1 MHKNFL
7 YFLLKHK
14 VSATCVQRWGIFCF
28 LTRYGSTLF
37 VPLQKK
43 TFLGHF
49 LKALALYVPRLYV
62 GQKVHFPCIMYLMQ
76 PHYLPSLGSVK
87 KGFGKEGSRPQE
99 VNFQLLFTTYFPI
112 QWEYFRLWRKRLNGG
127 LFQDFRL
134 AILCNVCKSLLHKS
148 CLKYSLELCR
158 QNA

>member
-1 MHKNFL
+1 MVGCMHKNFL

-14 VSATCVQRWGIFCF
+14 VLATCVQRWGIFCS

-49 LKALALYVPRLYV
+49 LKALVPRLYV

-76 PHYLPSLGSVK
+76 PHQYPTLGSVK
-87 KGFGKEGSRPQE
+87 KGVLARRVLTPRGKLSTAIYDLLSNSMRVLQTLTEEAQRRLISRFSIGYLMQCLQKPIRQKLFE
-99 VNFQLLFTTYFPI
+99 VQ
-112 QWEYFRLWRKRLNGG
+112 
-127 LFQDFRL
+127 
-134 AILCNVCKSLLHKS
+134 VV
-148 CLKYSLELCR
+148 
-158 QNA
+158 

>member
-1 MHKNFL
+1 MVGCMHKNFL

-49 LKALALYVPRLYV
+49 LKALVLYALRLYV

-76 PHYLPSLGSVK
+76 PHYYLPWVLVK
-87 KGFGKEGSRPQE
+87 KG
-99 VNFQLLFTTYFPI
+99 V
-112 QWEYFRLWRKRLNGG
+112 W
-127 LFQDFRL
+127 
-134 AILCNVCKSLLHKS
+134 
-148 CLKYSLELCR
+148 
-158 QNA
+158 

>member
-49 LKALALYVPRLYV
+49 LKALVLYAPRLYV

-99 VNFQLLFTTYFPI
+99 ETFNCYLRPTFQFNESTSDFDGRGSTEAYFKI
-112 QWEYFRLWRKRLNGG
+112 FDWLSYAMFAK
-127 LFQDFRL
+127 
-134 AILCNVCKSLLHKS
+134 AYYTKAV
-148 CLKYSLELCR
+148 
-158 QNA
+158 

>member
-49 LKALALYVPRLYV
+49 LKALVLYAPRLCV

-76 PHYLPSLGSVK
+76 PHHTTTFLGYCK
-87 KGFGKEGSRPQE
+87 KGGLVRRVLTPRGKLSTAIYDLLSNSMRVLQTLTEEAQRRLISRFSIGYLMQCL
-99 VNFQLLFTTYFPI
+99 QKPI
-112 QWEYFRLWRKRLNGG
+112 T
-127 LFQDFRL
+127 
-134 AILCNVCKSLLHKS
+134 
-148 CLKYSLELCR
+148 
-158 QNA
+158 